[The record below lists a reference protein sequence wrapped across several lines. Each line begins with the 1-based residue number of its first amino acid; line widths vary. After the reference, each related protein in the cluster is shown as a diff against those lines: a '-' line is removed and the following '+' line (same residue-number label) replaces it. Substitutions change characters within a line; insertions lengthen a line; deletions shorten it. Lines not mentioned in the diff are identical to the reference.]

1 MKATFSVLAALVLV
15 SQANAQQYV
24 DQYGNPVKVAPQ
36 QQQQRPVQ
44 YDESTNTVV
53 EVTPTQTVN
62 VQQSPVMFQQP
73 VYQAPVTVV
82 EGKLLKDSKADSL
95 RKARTDMETDTEQKI
110 VEKLEEARMRDEA
123 ARAEKLFG
131 GAALG
136 ASASASASASAAA
149 ASATATA
156 VVAAPAPAP
165 VMAQPVAPPTVEVV
179 GASAAASSA
188 AVSSGST
195 SAAAASAAAEAKLEI
210 QSQPEQVDVK
220 SEIRAALDERESS
233 KKKEKQQLY
242 VGAMAGMSEYPDV
255 INMRG
260 NGATGFTVGVISKN
274 RVIVE
279 GGFQYSNFDI
289 EDLSYGSG
297 AFPVFKNLDQYNT
310 SAAVKFQVL
319 PGSLRP
325 FIGGLV
331 SYTHR
336 TYSDKNVNYNS
347 GTNSECSTQAVDVGV
362 TAGADLLISDNFS
375 IGADFKYM
383 TNVTSR
389 KDSAYQDS
397 IVNPSTGYGS
407 AVEDLQ
413 YYTISLAGKFLF

>member
-15 SQANAQQYV
+15 SQAHAQQYV
-24 DQYGNPVKVAPQ
+24 DQYGNAVQMASQKKA
-36 QQQQRPVQ
+36 VQ
-44 YDESTNTVV
+44 YDEATNTVV
-53 EVTPTQTVN
+53 EVTPTNTQSVH
-62 VQQSPVMFQQP
+62 VQQTPIVLQQAP
-73 VYQAPVTVV
+73 VYQVMRPQEQPVTVV
-82 EGKLLKDSKADSL
+82 EGKHLRESKADSL

-123 ARAEKLFG
+123 ARADKLFG
-131 GAALG
+131 GA
-136 ASASASASASAAA
+136 SASAE
-149 ASATATA
+149 ASATAI
-156 VVAAPAPAP
+156 VVAVPAPAP

-188 AVSSGST
+188 AVASGTS
-195 SAAAASAAAEAKLEI
+195 SAAAAAAEAKLEI
-210 QSQPEQVDVK
+210 RSDSQSAPHHEPVDVK
-220 SEIRAALDERESS
+220 SEIRAALDEREYS

-242 VGAMAGMSEYPDV
+242 VGALAGMSEYPDV
-255 INMRG
+255 VNMRG
-260 NGATGFTVGVISKN
+260 NGSTGFAVGVVTKN

-279 GGFQYSNFDI
+279 GSFQYSNFDI
-289 EDLSYGSG
+289 EDLSYSGGG

-310 SAAVKFQVL
+310 SAAVKFQIL

-336 TYSDKNVNYNS
+336 TYSDRNS
-347 GTNSECSTQAVDVGV
+347 GMYNGPEAECSTQAVDVGV
-362 TAGADLLISDNFS
+362 TAGADMSISDNFA

-389 KDSAYQDS
+389 QDSRYQQS
-397 IVNPSTGYGS
+397 IVNPGTQFGS

>member
-1 MKATFSVLAALVLV
+1 MKVTFSVLAALVLV
-15 SQANAQQYV
+15 SQAHAQQYV

-36 QQQQRPVQ
+36 QQKVVQ
-44 YDESTNTVV
+44 YEESTNTVV
-53 EVTPTQTVN
+53 EVTPSQTVN
-62 VQQSPVMFQQP
+62 VQQTPVLLQQP

-82 EGKLLKDSKADSL
+82 EGKHMRDSKADSL

-131 GAALG
+131 GAAL
-136 ASASASASASAAA
+136 APAATA
-149 ASATATA
+149 EATATA
-156 VVAAPAPAP
+156 VVVPAP
-165 VMAQPVAPPTVEVV
+165 VMAQPIAPPTVEVV
-179 GASAAASSA
+179 GASASSG
-188 AVSSGST
+188 AVASGST
-195 SAAAASAAAEAKLEI
+195 SAAAAEARLEIKAEA
-210 QSQPEQVDVK
+210 QPEPVDVK
-220 SEIRAALDERESS
+220 SEIRAALDERESA
-233 KKKEKQQLY
+233 KKKDKQQLY
-242 VGAMAGMSEYPDV
+242 VGALAGMSEYPDV

-260 NGATGFTVGVISKN
+260 NGSTGFAVGVVSKN

-279 GGFQYSNFDI
+279 GSFQYSNFDI
-289 EDLSYGSG
+289 EDLTYGSG

-310 SAAVKFQVL
+310 SAAVKFQIL

-336 TYSDKNVNYNS
+336 TYSDKNIGYYN
-347 GTNSECSTQAVDVGV
+347 GPETECSTQAVDVGV
-362 TAGADLLISDNFS
+362 TAGADISISDNFA

-389 KDSAYQDS
+389 KDSRYQES
-397 IVNPSTGYGS
+397 IVNPSAGFGS

-413 YYTISLAGKFLF
+413 YYTMSIAGKFLF